1 VWGIYASSAYIEEFG
16 RPTNLGDLNRHTIV
30 SLDESLSQH
39 RLMLW
44 LMEYAPHARRGSRSS
59 SILGLVQAVKS
70 GIGIAPL
77 PMILAEE
84 AGLVKLLGPIDA
96 LTKAWK
102 LLTHPG
108 LRHAP
113 RISAFFDFVEGERET
128 VRSMLG

>member
-1 VWGIYASSAYIEEFG
+1 
-16 RPTNLGDLNRHTIV
+16 
-30 SLDESLSQH
+30 
-39 RLMLW
+39 
-44 LMEYAPHARRGSRSS
+44 MEYAPHARRGSRSS

-113 RISAFFDFVEGERET
+113 RISAFFDFVEEERES